1 MSGMMDAQKL
11 FAERIGGENYGKST
25 EIYKFEKIK
34 RAKAKA
40 RKLHPDLEIL
50 DFGVGE
56 PDGIAPAPIRE
67 ALKVEVDKPS
77 NRGYAD
83 NGIPEFKQAAAEYMK
98 KFFGVTLDP
107 ATEINHSIGTKPAL
121 AMLPL
126 AFVNPGDVIFQTV
139 PGYPVMATHTRY
151 LGGKVVDIPLLAENG
166 FLPDLKKID
175 PALADRCKLFY
186 INYPNNPTGAV
197 ATDEFYDELIAFAQK
212 HNILI
217 IQDAPYATLVY
228 DSPRK
233 SILQRP
239 GAKDCALELHS
250 MSKAY
255 NMTGWRLAFFC
266 GAAWAVD
273 ALAMIKDNCDSGQ
286 FKAIQHA
293 ACKGIADRSLAEAIC
308 KHYEQRLRRMVEVLR
323 GVGFDAKMPGGTFY
337 LYVKAPKAAGSVQFK
352 NAEEVSLYLIEN
364 FGISTVPWDN
374 TGPFIRFGAVFESTG
389 DADDERVLSELSARL
404 KKADLKF

>member
-1 MSGMMDAQKL
+1 MINAQKL
-11 FAERIGGENYGKST
+11 FAERIGGEQYGKST

-34 RAKAKA
+34 RAKAKV
-40 RKLHPDLEIL
+40 RKEQPGLEIL

-56 PDGIAPAPIRE
+56 PDRMAPAPIRE
-67 ALKVEVDKPS
+67 ALKIEVDKPS
-77 NRGYAD
+77 NRGYSD
-83 NGIPEFKQAAAEYMK
+83 NGIPEFKQAAADYMK

-107 ATEINHSIGTKPAL
+107 VTEINHSIGTKPAL

-139 PGYPVMATHTRY
+139 PGYPVMATHTKY
-151 LGGKVVDIPLLAENG
+151 LGGEVVNIPLLEENG

-186 INYPNNPTGAV
+186 VNYPNNPTGAV
-197 ATDEFYDELIAFAQK
+197 ATDAFYDELIAFARK

-217 IQDAPYATLVY
+217 VQDAPYATLVY
-228 DSPRK
+228 DAPRK

-239 GAKDCALELHS
+239 GAKECAIELHS

-293 ACKGIADRSLAEAIC
+293 ACAGIADERLAEEIRD
-308 KHYEQRLRRMVEVLR
+308 HYEKRLRRMVEVLR
-323 GVGFDAKMPGGTFY
+323 KAGFDAKMPGGTFY
-337 LYVKAPKAAGSVQFK
+337 LYVRAPKGAGGVTFAG
-352 NAEEVSLYLIEN
+352 AEEASLYLIEK

-374 TGPFIRFGAVFESTG
+374 TGPFIRFGAVFESAG
-389 DADDERVLSELSARL
+389 EADDERVLRELAKRL
-404 KKADLKF
+404 TEAQLRF

>member
-1 MSGMMDAQKL
+1 MNHEQL
-11 FAERIGGENYGKST
+11 FSERIGGTQFGKST

-40 RKLHPDLEIL
+40 RNLHPDLEIL

-56 PDGIAPAPIRE
+56 PDQMAPAPIRD
-67 ALKVEVDKPS
+67 ALKVEVDKPG

-83 NGIPEFKQAAAEYMK
+83 NGIPEFKEAAATYMK
-98 KFFGVTLDP
+98 DFFGVELDA

-126 AFVNPGDVIFQTV
+126 AFVNPGDLVFQTV
-139 PGYPVMATHTRY
+139 PGYPVMATHAKY
-151 LGGKVVDIPLLAENG
+151 LGGEVVDIPLLEENA
-166 FLPDLKKID
+166 FLPDLGKID

-197 ATDEFYDELIAFAQK
+197 ATDGFYDELIAFAKK

-217 IQDAPYATLVY
+217 VQDAPYATLVY
-228 DSPRK
+228 DGTRK

-239 GAKDCALELHS
+239 GARECAIELHS

-266 GAAWAVD
+266 GAEWAVN
-273 ALAMIKDNCDSGQ
+273 ALATIKDNCDSGQ

-293 ACKGIADRSLAEAIC
+293 ACAGIADESLAEGIRA
-308 KHYEQRLRRMVEVLR
+308 HYEKRLRRMVEVLK
-323 GVGFDAKMPGGTFY
+323 GAGFDVRMPGGTFY
-337 LYVKAPKAAGSVQFK
+337 LYIKAPKGAGDVEFA
-352 NAEEVSLYLIEN
+352 NAEEASLYLIEN
-364 FGISTVPWDN
+364 SGISTVPWDN
-374 TGPFIRFGAVFESTG
+374 TGPFIRFGAVFESAD
-389 DADDERVLSELSARL
+389 DADDERVLDDLANRL
-404 KKADLKF
+404 KQADLRF

>member
-1 MSGMMDAQKL
+1 MMNARKL
-11 FAERIGGENYGKST
+11 FAERIGGEQFGQST

-40 RKLHPDLEIL
+40 RKLHPELEIL

-56 PDGIAPAPIRE
+56 PDRMAPAPIRE

-83 NGIPEFKQAAAEYMK
+83 NGIPEFKRAAAQYMEE
-98 KFFGVTLDP
+98 FFGVRLNP
-107 ATEINHSIGTKPAL
+107 ETEINHSIGTKPAL

-126 AFVNPGDVIFQTV
+126 AFVNPGDVVFQTV
-139 PGYPVMATHTRY
+139 PGYPVMATHTKY
-151 LGGKVVDIPLLAENG
+151 LGGGVVDIPLLEENG
-166 FLPDLKKID
+166 FLPELGAID

-197 ATDEFYDELIAFAQK
+197 ATDAFYDELIAFAQR

-217 IQDAPYATLVY
+217 VQDAPYATLVY
-228 DSPRK
+228 DAPRK

-239 GAKDCALELHS
+239 GAGECAIELHS

-266 GAAWAVD
+266 GAPWAVE

-293 ACKGIADRSLAEAIC
+293 ACAGIADESLAGEIRT
-308 KHYEQRLRRMVEVLR
+308 HYEQRLRRMVEVLKEA
-323 GVGFDAKMPGGTFY
+323 GFDAKMPGGTFY
-337 LYVKAPKAAGSVQFK
+337 LYVKAPKGAGDVAFA
-352 NAEEVSLYLIEN
+352 NAEEASLYLIEHV
-364 FGISTVPWDN
+364 GISTVPWDN
-374 TGPFIRFGAVFESTG
+374 TGPFIRFGAVFESAS
-389 DADDERVLSELSARL
+389 DADDERVLTELAARL
-404 KKADLKF
+404 ARAGLKF

>member
-1 MSGMMDAQKL
+1 MMDVQKL

-40 RKLHPDLEIL
+40 RKQHPGLEIL

-56 PDGIAPAPIRE
+56 PDGIAPVPIRE
-67 ALKVEVDKPS
+67 ALKMEVDKPA

-83 NGIPEFKQAAAEYMK
+83 NGIPEFKQAAADYMK

-139 PGYPVMATHTRY
+139 PGYPVMATHTKY
-151 LGGKVVDIPLLAENG
+151 LGGEVVNIPLLEENG
-166 FLPDLKKID
+166 FLPDIKKID
-175 PALADRCKLFY
+175 PVLADRCKLFY

-197 ATDEFYDELIAFAQK
+197 ATDKFYDELIAFAKK

-217 IQDAPYATLVY
+217 VQDAPYATLVY
-228 DSPRK
+228 DAPRK

-239 GAKDCALELHS
+239 GAKECAIELHS

-266 GAAWAVD
+266 GAPWAVD

-293 ACKGIADRSLAEAIC
+293 ACAGIADERLAEEIRD
-308 KHYEQRLRRMVEVLR
+308 HYEKRLRRMVDVLS
-323 GVGFDAKMPGGTFY
+323 GVGFNARMPGGTFY
-337 LYVKAPKAAGSVQFK
+337 LYVKAPKAAGSVTFA

-374 TGPFIRFGAVFESTG
+374 TGPFIRFGAVFESA
-389 DADDERVLSELSARL
+389 DEADDERVLNELAARL
-404 KKADLKF
+404 AKAQLKF

>member
-1 MSGMMDAQKL
+1 MNNEQL
-11 FAERIGGENYGKST
+11 FAERIGGTQFGKST

-56 PDGIAPAPIRE
+56 PDQMAPAPIRE
-67 ALKVEVDKPS
+67 ALKAEVDKPE

-83 NGIPEFKQAAAEYMK
+83 NGISEFKKAAATYMK
-98 KFFGVTLDP
+98 DFFGVELDA

-126 AFVNPGDVIFQTV
+126 AFVNPGDLVFQTV
-139 PGYPVMATHTRY
+139 PGYPVMATHAKY
-151 LGGKVVDIPLLAENG
+151 LGGEVVDIPLLEENA
-166 FLPDLKKID
+166 FLPDLGKID
-175 PALADRCKLFY
+175 PEQADRCKLFY

-197 ATDEFYDELIAFAQK
+197 ATDGFYDELIAFAKK

-217 IQDAPYATLVY
+217 VQDAPYATLVY
-228 DSPRK
+228 GGKRT

-239 GAKDCALELHS
+239 GAKECCIELHS

-266 GAAWAVD
+266 GAEWAVN
-273 ALAMIKDNCDSGQ
+273 ALATIKDNCDSGQ
-286 FKAIQHA
+286 FAAIQKA
-293 ACKGIADRSLAEAIC
+293 ACAGIADESLAEGIC
-308 KHYEQRLRRMVEVLR
+308 AHYEKRLHKMVEILQD
-323 GVGFDAKMPGGTFY
+323 VGFDARMPGGTFY
-337 LYVKAPKAAGSVQFK
+337 LYVKAPKGAGDATFA
-352 NAEEVSLYLIEN
+352 NAEEASLHLIEN
-364 FGISTVPWDN
+364 AGISTVPWDN
-374 TGPFIRFGAVFESTG
+374 TGPFIRFGAVFESEG
-389 DADDERVLSELSARL
+389 DADDERVLNELAARL
-404 KKADLKF
+404 QKAALKF

>member
-1 MSGMMDAQKL
+1 MNHEQL
-11 FAERIGGENYGKST
+11 FADRIGGTQFGKST

-40 RKLHPDLEIL
+40 RSLHPGLEIL

-56 PDGIAPAPIRE
+56 PDQMAPAPIRA
-67 ALKVEVDKPS
+67 ALKVEVDKPA

-83 NGIPEFKQAAAEYMK
+83 NGIPEFKAAAANYMK
-98 KFFGVTLDP
+98 EFFGVDLDV

-139 PGYPVMATHTRY
+139 PGYPVMATHTKY
-151 LGGKVVDIPLLAENG
+151 LGGQVVDIPLLEENA
-166 FLPDLKKID
+166 FLPDLGKID

-197 ATDEFYDELIAFAQK
+197 ATDAFYDELIAFAKK

-217 IQDAPYATLVY
+217 VQDAPYATLVY
-228 DSPRK
+228 DGERK

-239 GAKDCALELHS
+239 GAKDWAIELHS

-266 GAAWAVD
+266 GAQWAVN
-273 ALAMIKDNCDSGQ
+273 ALATIKDNCDSGQ

-293 ACKGIADRSLAEAIC
+293 ACAGIADESLAEGVRA
-308 KHYEQRLRRMVEVLR
+308 HYEKRLRRMVEVLK
-323 GVGFDAKMPGGTFY
+323 GVGFDARMPGGTFY
-337 LYVKAPKAAGSVQFK
+337 LYLKAPKAAGNVVFA
-352 NAEEVSLYLIEN
+352 NAEEASLHLIEN
-364 FGISTVPWDN
+364 HGISTVPWDN
-374 TGPFIRFGAVFESTG
+374 TGPFIRFGAVFESAG
-389 DADDERVLSELSARL
+389 DADDERVLGELAARL
-404 KKADLKF
+404 KQADLKF

>member
-1 MSGMMDAQKL
+1 MNAEKL
-11 FAERIGGENYGKST
+11 FADRIGGEQFGKST

-40 RKLHPDLEIL
+40 RELHPDLEIL

-56 PDGIAPAPIRE
+56 PDQMAPAPIRE
-67 ALKVEVDKPS
+67 ALKVQVDLPE

-83 NGIPEFKQAAAEYMK
+83 NGIAEFKQAAAEYMK
-98 KFFGVTLDP
+98 NFFGVELDP
-107 ATEINHSIGTKPAL
+107 ASEINHSIGTKPAL

-139 PGYPVMATHTRY
+139 PGYPVMATHTKY
-151 LGGKVVDIPLLAENG
+151 LGGEVVDIPLLEENE
-166 FLPDLKKID
+166 FLPNLESID

-228 DSPRK
+228 DGDRK

-239 GAKDCALELHS
+239 GAKECALELHS

-266 GAAWAVD
+266 GAAWAVE
-273 ALAMIKDNCDSGQ
+273 ALATVKDNCDSGQ

-293 ACKGIADRSLAEAIC
+293 ACAGIADESLAEGIRV
-308 KHYEQRLRRMVEVLR
+308 HYEKRLRKMVNVLKD
-323 GVGFDAKMPGGTFY
+323 VGFDAQMPGGTFY
-337 LYVKAPKAAGSVQFK
+337 LYIKAPKGAGDVEFS
-352 NAEEVSLYLIEN
+352 NAEEASLYLIEN

-374 TGPFIRFGAVFESTG
+374 TGPFIRFGAVFESAG
-389 DADDERVLSELSARL
+389 EEDDERVLNELAARL
-404 KKADLKF
+404 AKAELKF

>member
-1 MSGMMDAQKL
+1 MNAEKL
-11 FAERIGGENYGKST
+11 FADRIGGEQFGKST

-40 RKLHPDLEIL
+40 RQLNPDLEIL

-56 PDGIAPAPIRE
+56 PDQMAPVPIRE
-67 ALKVEVDKPS
+67 ALKVEVDKPA

-98 KFFGVTLDP
+98 NFFGVELDS
-107 ATEINHSIGTKPAL
+107 ASEINHSIGTKPAL

-126 AFVNPGDVIFQTV
+126 AFVNPGDVIMQTV
-139 PGYPVMATHTRY
+139 PGYPVMATHTKY
-151 LGGKVVDIPLLAENG
+151 LGGEVVDIPLLEENA
-166 FLPDLKKID
+166 FLPDLGKID
-175 PALADRCKLFY
+175 PAQADRCKLFY

-197 ATDEFYDELIAFAQK
+197 ATDEFYDELIAFALK

-217 IQDAPYATLVY
+217 VQDAPYATLVY
-228 DSPRK
+228 DGERK

-239 GAKDCALELHS
+239 GAKECCLELHS

-266 GAAWAVD
+266 GASWAVE
-273 ALAMIKDNCDSGQ
+273 ALATIKDNCDSGQ

-293 ACKGIADRSLAEAIC
+293 ACAGIADESLAEGIRV
-308 KHYEQRLRRMVEVLR
+308 HYEKRLRKMVDVLK
-323 GVGFDAKMPGGTFY
+323 GVGFNAEMPGGTFY
-337 LYVKAPKAAGSVQFK
+337 LYLKAPKGAGDVEFA
-352 NAEEVSLYLIEN
+352 NAEDASLYLIEN

-374 TGPFIRFGAVFESTG
+374 TGPFIRFGAVFESAG
-389 DADDERVLSELSARL
+389 EEDDERVLNELAARL
-404 KKADLKF
+404 SKADLKF

>member
-1 MSGMMDAQKL
+1 MNVEKL
-11 FAERIGGENYGKST
+11 FANRIGGEQFGKST

-40 RKLHPDLEIL
+40 RAQNPDLEIL

-56 PDGIAPAPIRE
+56 PDQMAPAPIRE
-67 ALKVEVDKPS
+67 ALKVEVDKPE

-83 NGIPEFKQAAAEYMK
+83 NGIPEFKQAAATYMK
-98 KFFGVTLDP
+98 EFFGVELDV

-139 PGYPVMATHTRY
+139 PGYPVMATHTKY
-151 LGGKVVDIPLLAENG
+151 LGGEVVDIPLLEENA
-166 FLPDLKKID
+166 FLPDLGKID

-217 IQDAPYATLVY
+217 VQDAPYATLVY
-228 DSPRK
+228 DGERK

-239 GAKDCALELHS
+239 GAKECCLELHS

-266 GAAWAVD
+266 GAERAVN
-273 ALAMIKDNCDSGQ
+273 ALATIKDNCDSGQ

-293 ACKGIADRSLAEAIC
+293 ACAGIDDESLAEGVRA
-308 KHYEQRLRRMVEVLR
+308 HYEVRLRKMVDVLKR
-323 GVGFDAKMPGGTFY
+323 VGFNASMPGGTFY
-337 LYVKAPKAAGSVQFK
+337 LYVKAPKGAGDVEFA
-352 NAEEVSLYLIEN
+352 NAEEASLYLIEN

-374 TGPFIRFGAVFESTG
+374 TGPFVRFGAVFESAG
-389 DADDERVLSELSARL
+389 DADDERVLNELAARL
-404 KKADLKF
+404 AKADLKF

>member
-1 MSGMMDAQKL
+1 MNHELL
-11 FAERIGGENYGKST
+11 FADRIGGQNFGKST

-40 RKLHPDLEIL
+40 RELHPDLEIL

-56 PDGIAPAPIRE
+56 PDQMAPKPIRD
-67 ALKVEVDKPS
+67 ALKVEVDKS
-77 NRGYAD
+77 ENRGYAD
-83 NGIPEFKQAAAEYMK
+83 NGIPEFKQAAAKYMK
-98 KFFGVTLDP
+98 SFFGVELDST
-107 ATEINHSIGTKPAL
+107 TEINHSIGTKPAL

-126 AFVNPGDVIFQTV
+126 AFINPGDLVFQTV
-139 PGYPVMATHTRY
+139 PGYPVMATHTKY
-151 LGGKVVDIPLLAENG
+151 LGGEVVDIPLLEEND
-166 FLPDLKKID
+166 FLPDLAAID

-197 ATDEFYDELIAFAQK
+197 ATDAFYDELIAFAQK
-212 HNILI
+212 HNVLI

-228 DSPRK
+228 DGDRK

-239 GAKDCALELHS
+239 GAKECALELHS

-266 GAAWAVD
+266 GAPWAVN
-273 ALAMIKDNCDSGQ
+273 ALATIKDNCDSGQ

-293 ACKGIADRSLAEAIC
+293 ACVGIADESLAESIRV
-308 KHYEQRLRRMVEVLR
+308 HYEKRLRKMVEVLR
-323 GVGFDAKMPGGTFY
+323 EVGFEAQMPGGSFY
-337 LYVKAPKAAGSVQFK
+337 LYLKAPKGAGETTFA
-352 NAEEVSLYLIEN
+352 NAEEASLYLIEN

-374 TGPFIRFGAVFESTG
+374 TGPFIRFGAVFESAG
-389 DADDERVLSELSARL
+389 EEDDERVLNELASRL
-404 KKADLKF
+404 KQANLKF

>member
-1 MSGMMDAQKL
+1 MMDAQKL
-11 FAERIGGENYGKST
+11 FAERIGGEQYGKST

-40 RKLHPDLEIL
+40 RKQHPDLEIL

-77 NRGYAD
+77 NRGYSD

-98 KFFGVTLDP
+98 KFFGVILDP

-139 PGYPVMATHTRY
+139 PGYPVMATHTKY
-151 LGGKVVDIPLLAENG
+151 LGGEVVNIPLLEENG

-197 ATDEFYDELIAFAQK
+197 ATDVFYDELIAFAKK

-217 IQDAPYATLVY
+217 VQDAPYATLVY
-228 DSPRK
+228 DGPRK

-239 GAKDCALELHS
+239 GAKECALELHS

-266 GAAWAVD
+266 GAPWAVD

-286 FKAIQHA
+286 FKAIQLA
-293 ACKGIADRSLAEAIC
+293 ACAGIADQRLAEGIC
-308 KHYEQRLRRMVEVLR
+308 KHYELRLRRMAEVLR
-323 GVGFDAKMPGGTFY
+323 SVGFNARMPGGTFY
-337 LYVKAPKAAGSVQFK
+337 LYVKAPKAAGDATFA

-374 TGPFIRFGAVFESTG
+374 TGPFIRFGAVFESAG
-389 DADDERVLSELSARL
+389 DADDERVLNELAARL